1 MKFLAILPAAAILST
16 PVVAGPYVNI
26 ESESKS
32 TGVDFNK
39 TVLRNDVGY
48 EGSFSESTKYYI
60 QGGPAFVMPDGKAT
74 TTEASGKVGVKTQLS
89 ERLGAYSEFKFLT
102 SGGMDLGE
110 PIGTTVKAGVKYKF

>member
-1 MKFLAILPAAAILST
+1 MKILAILPATLIAST
-16 PVVAGPYVNI
+16 PVMAGPYVNI

-48 EGSFSESTKYYI
+48 EGEFSESTKYYI

-74 TTEASGKVGVKTQLS
+74 TTEASGKVGIKTQLS

>member
-1 MKFLAILPAAAILST
+1 MKFLAILPATLIAAT
-16 PVVAGPYVNI
+16 PVMAGPYVNI

-48 EGSFSESTKYYI
+48 EGAFSESTKYYI

-74 TTEASGKVGVKTQLS
+74 TTEASGKVGIKTQLS

-110 PIGTTVKAGVKYKF
+110 PIGTTAKAGVKYKF